1 MKIYRT
7 ASTLKQK
14 IDAKISKQRGQFS
27 KRTPHEAKEIFGLK
41 FDKPASIKNLE
52 LGDSNINKLSPESQ
66 TFLSGAL
73 SKYTLTFPEPERLT
87 KSFDSFQG
95 NDSNMSSQIEF
106 YLRSVIMVGYEKGVS
121 ISLDEAFFNTEGK
134 YKGNHDLTIS
144 KQDRAVIVC
153 RFAKKI
159 EDKKFHPI
167 DSALSSIVFELYEEY
182 WKNPQ
187 REVFGCVSDL
197 NNWIFLKYNGIEFFR
212 THRVYKLALHN
223 TAIVSLAIKILN
235 ILEEK
240 PYLY

>member
-1 MKIYRT
+1 MKLYRNI
-7 ASTLKQK
+7 SSLKQK
-14 IDAKISKQRGQFS
+14 IDAKISKQRGHFS
-27 KRTPHEAKEIFGLK
+27 KRTPHEAKEIFGIK
-41 FDKPASIKNLE
+41 FDKPSYIKNLE
-52 LGDSNINKLSPESQ
+52 LPDSKIDKLSVESQ
-66 TFLSGAL
+66 NFLSAAF
-73 SKYTLTFPEPERLT
+73 SKYALTFPEDERLGKT
-87 KSFDSFQG
+87 FDSFQG
-95 NDSNMSSQIEF
+95 NESNMSSQIEF

-121 ISLDEAFFNTEGK
+121 LSLDEAFFNNEGK
-134 YKGNHDLTIS
+134 YKGNHDLTIA
-144 KQDRAVIVC
+144 KQNNPIIVC
-153 RFAKKI
+153 RFAKKY
-159 EDKKFHPI
+159 ENKKFHPI

-187 REVFGCVSDL
+187 RDIFGCVSDL